1 MLSPVSHNLAN
12 TQLVG
17 LPSAIQQFKNNQLV
31 LKDLGCTDYLTTLTA
46 MQAFTQN
53 RTAETPDELWFTQH
67 ASVYTLGLNRKDT
80 RLPNNNIP
88 LVLADRGGKITYH
101 GLGQVIVYL
110 LIDLK
115 RRNLF
120 VRQLVTIMESSIID
134 LLAQHKIKASIQKN
148 APGVYVK
155 VNGCD
160 KKIASLGL
168 RLKNQCCYHGLSLNV
183 NMDLNPFLAIDPCG
197 YAGLMM
203 TQTQDLGLK
212 NSTQEI
218 GEHLLKI
225 LQEKLQ

>member
-1 MLSPVSHNLAN
+1 MQPTANHNLAIN
-12 TQLVG
+12 QI
-17 LPSAIQQFKNNQLV
+17 PSQPNAIQPSKYNQLV

-53 RTAETPDELWFTQH
+53 RTFETPDECWLTQH
-67 ASVYTLGLNRKDT
+67 ASVYTLGLNRKDM

-88 LVLADRGGKITYH
+88 LVLTDRGGNITYH

-115 RRNLF
+115 RRNLN
-120 VRQLVTIMESSIID
+120 VRHLVTIIESSIVE
-134 LLAQHKIKASIQKN
+134 LLARHKINASIQKN
-148 APGVYVK
+148 APGVYVN
-155 VNGCD
+155 VDGCD

-168 RLKNQCCYHGLSLNV
+168 RLKNQCCYHGLSLNI

-212 NSTQEI
+212 NSTQDM